1 MAKLTEQQKKQL
13 EEQEREINA
22 AISNIT
28 GGDSKQLTDQQ
39 IMKLKAMGELL
50 SAKPSLT
57 SAENFILSEI
67 KRREQNEW
75 KPVCPLPIQSTGNYV
90 SEISFMKNKK

>member
-1 MAKLTEQQKKQL
+1 MAKLTEEQKKRM

-28 GGDSKQLTDQQ
+28 GRDSKQLTDQQ
-39 IMKLKAMGELL
+39 IAKLKAMGKLL
-50 SAKPSLT
+50 GAKPSLT

-75 KPVCPLPIQSTGNYV
+75 KPVYPLPIQSTGNYV
-90 SEISFMKNKK
+90 SEIHFIKNKK